1 MNETNESKVIKP
13 VWVLEPENK
22 PVIMVPDC
30 KGMSAVQ
37 RAAYDVVSTWLSYRT
52 SLGMPGYNQWIE
64 KLKEKNILVPEVQ
77 KNSRGYGVSFTF
89 QEMHL
94 TTNVKIE
101 EVVRVTFMY
110 AVREQKGRRTK

>member
-1 MNETNESKVIKP
+1 MNGTNESKVIKP
-13 VWVLEPENK
+13 FWVPEPENK

-52 SLGMPGYNQWIE
+52 NIGQMAGWLD
-64 KLKEKNILVPEVQ
+64 KLKEKGILVPEVR
-77 KNSRGYGVSFTF
+77 KNRRGYGVSFTYM
-89 QEMHL
+89 EMHH

-101 EVVRVTFMY
+101 DVVRVTFMY
-110 AVREQKGRRTK
+110 ATREQKGRRTK